1 MSNPPRIHR
10 TAEVSAT
17 AYLGDATQVWNEAQ
31 VRDGARIGSQCML
44 GKGVY
49 IDVDVTIGDRV
60 KLENRVSVFRGA
72 RIASGA
78 FVGPHTCLLN
88 DKLPRAITPEGA
100 LKGLDDWTVSG
111 VTVEEGASIGGGC
124 TVLPGVTVGRF
135 ALVGAGSVVTRDVP
149 AHALVFGNP
158 ARIIG
163 YVCECGGRLGDD
175 GTCTTC
181 SRTHRITALEPAGV
195 GS

>member
-1 MSNPPRIHR
+1 MCWLCHWCPAPCAAR

-17 AYLGDATQVWNEAQ
+17 AYLGDATQIWNEAQ

-78 FVGPHTCLLN
+78 FVGP
-88 DKLPRAITPEGA
+88 ITWTLVSQTGQR
-100 LKGLDDWTVSG
+100 LTFQLTGGLAGTNGNGNTVSG
-111 VTVEEGASIGGGC
+111 TTTQTFHTTVAQLQNGIVHITSGHTQLTAAPEPGTLGLIGLGLLGI
-124 TVLPGVTVGRF
+124 GRKVRRKM
-135 ALVGAGSVVTRDVP
+135 LVSS
-149 AHALVFGNP
+149 NP
-158 ARIIG
+158 A
-163 YVCECGGRLGDD
+163 
-175 GTCTTC
+175 
-181 SRTHRITALEPAGV
+181 
-195 GS
+195 